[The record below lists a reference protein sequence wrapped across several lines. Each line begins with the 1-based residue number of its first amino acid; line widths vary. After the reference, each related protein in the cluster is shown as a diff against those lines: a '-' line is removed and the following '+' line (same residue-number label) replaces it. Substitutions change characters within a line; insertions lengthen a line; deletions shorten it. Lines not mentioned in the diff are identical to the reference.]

1 MRSGSDSLRPPMRV
15 MPAPATHTSSIG
27 APACPAGSRHV
38 KVTRRGASPPFRYLP
53 PGSVAPAEPAL
64 EPRGVRGRPSGLR
77 EGPPS
82 RGGRR
87 RGDSELANQAEE
99 VGALEAEHARGM
111 GAVAAH
117 PVERRFDQPSLE
129 LRDGAVIAEARLEWR
144 ERR

>member
-1 MRSGSDSLRPPMRV
+1 MEGAPRPLQFLPTRT
-15 MPAPATHTSSIG
+15 PIAPA
-27 APACPAGSRHV
+27 
-38 KVTRRGASPPFRYLP
+38 K
-53 PGSVAPAEPAL
+53 PAL
-64 EPRGVRGRPSGLR
+64 AARSMRGGPSGLG
-77 EGPPS
+77 EAPPS

-129 LRDGAVIAEARLEWR
+129 LRDGAVIAEARLAWR
-144 ERR
+144 ERRGRRQRGHAPA